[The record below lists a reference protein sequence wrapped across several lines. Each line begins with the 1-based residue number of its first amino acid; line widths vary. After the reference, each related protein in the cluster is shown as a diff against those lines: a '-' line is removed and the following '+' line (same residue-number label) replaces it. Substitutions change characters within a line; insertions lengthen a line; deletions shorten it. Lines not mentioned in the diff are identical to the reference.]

1 MLELKYR
8 SGGRV
13 EVSKGK
19 KEGQGEGSESF
30 QLSQC
35 LLWFAVPKSEDS
47 FWPNLLLPHR
57 DVLQRPRE
65 REIPLGGLHG
75 GAEWQL
81 QVRTRPSLGEEAGR
95 WESSA
100 SVLPKERRWPK
111 ASP

>member
-1 MLELKYR
+1 MQTESPELEYKN
-8 SGGRV
+8 GGRM
-13 EVSKGK
+13 EVKRARGRWR
-19 KEGQGEGSESF
+19 GRGEGSNSF

-35 LLWFAVPKSEDS
+35 LVWFAVPKGEDS

-81 QVRTRPSLGEEAGR
+81 QVRSPAILRVPV
-95 WESSA
+95 
-100 SVLPKERRWPK
+100 SVGKQLVNW
-111 ASP
+111 